1 MPACPRLSR
10 PSPRRPRSLLAT
22 PAVRAADVAAPLREW
37 LALLC
42 ASRLLQAMIV
52 TAYSGVLPFM
62 MVDWQMSAAEAGSI
76 QSAWH
81 VGYMSSLFAVGLLAD
96 RHGPHRVFFIG
107 SAISAVAALAF
118 AVFARGHLSALLLYG
133 LAGLCA
139 GASYTPGLQLL
150 ARNTAPAVRGRAMGL
165 FLGAASMGYAL
176 SLAVVALCSHL
187 LHWRLGLL
195 VAAGCTFAGALLTLP
210 ALRRMRP
217 ANTPAAAPGMPREG
231 TWHALKETVRDKPA
245 MAGNWA
251 YAFHCWEL
259 MALWAWLP
267 AYLVA
272 SSGDVPAAWKGAGI
286 ALAALSHL
294 VSVVGSVA
302 GGAAS
307 DRLGRARVM
316 MIATL
321 ASLGMSFAFGW
332 MWTWPLWL
340 LAVMAA
346 LYNMLAIAD
355 SSVYSTALADVV
367 APHRLGVAYSVRS
380 VMGFGAGAISPWVFG
395 LVLDWGQARFGFG
408 STYAWVA
415 AWSSVGL
422 GALLGPWMIVRFA
435 RLHRAHR
442 ADQARQAA

>member
-1 MPACPRLSR
+1 MHCAEPA
-10 PSPRRPRSLLAT
+10 
-22 PAVRAADVAAPLREW
+22 PARGW

-62 MVDWQMSAAEAGSI
+62 MADWHMTAAQAGSI

-81 VGYMSSLFAVGLLAD
+81 IGYMSSLFAVGLLAD
-96 RHGPHRVFFIG
+96 RFGPHRVFLFG
-107 SAISAVAALAF
+107 SAISAVAAAAF
-118 AVFARGHLSALLLYG
+118 AVFAHDHRSAMLLYG
-133 LAGLCA
+133 LTGLCA

-150 ARNTAPAVRGRAMGL
+150 ARNTQPAVRGRAMGL

-176 SLAVVALCSHL
+176 SLAMVAVLSHVQ
-187 LHWRLGLL
+187 HWRLGLF

-217 ANTPAAAPGMPREG
+217 PAPPASAGTPREG
-231 TWHALKETVRDKPA
+231 TWHALRETVRDKPA

-272 SSGDVPAAWKGAGI
+272 SAGGSTPWQGAGI
-286 ALAALSHL
+286 ALAALAHL
-294 VSVVGSVA
+294 VSVFGSIA

-307 DRLGRARVM
+307 DRFGRARIM
-316 MIATL
+316 MVATV
-321 ASLGMSFAFGW
+321 ASLCMSFSFGW

-340 LAVMAA
+340 LAAMAA
-346 LYNMLAIAD
+346 IYNLLAIAD

-380 VMGFGAGAISPWVFG
+380 VMGFGAGALSPWVFG
-395 LVLDWGQARFGFG
+395 LALDWGQSQFGFG
-408 STYAWVA
+408 STYGWVA

-422 GALLGPWMIVRFA
+422 GALLGPWMIVRFS
-435 RLHRAHR
+435 RLN
-442 ADQARQAA
+442 QARARSS

>member
-1 MPACPRLSR
+1 MPNDTTAP
-10 PSPRRPRSLLAT
+10 
-22 PAVRAADVAAPLREW
+22 VRGW

-62 MVDWQMSAAEAGSI
+62 MPDWHMTAAQAGSI

-96 RHGPHRVFFIG
+96 RYGPHRIFFAG
-107 SAISAVAALAF
+107 SAVSSMAALAF
-118 AVFARGHLSALLLYG
+118 AVFAHDHMSAMLLYG

-150 ARNTAPAVRGRAMGL
+150 ARNTEQAVRGRAMGL
-165 FLGAASMGYAL
+165 FIGASSMGYAL
-176 SLAVVALCSHL
+176 SLGVVAAFSHAQ
-187 LHWRLGLL
+187 HWRLGLL
-195 VAAGCTFAGALLTLP
+195 AAASCTALGALLTVL
-210 ALRRMRP
+210 ALRRMR
-217 ANTPAAAPGMPREG
+217 APSAPVPHAEREG
-231 TWHALKETVRDKPA
+231 TWQALRATVRDKPA

-267 AYLVA
+267 AYLMA
-272 SSGDVPAAWKGAGI
+272 SSGGTASWQGTGV
-286 ALAALSHL
+286 ALAALAHL
-294 VSVVGSVA
+294 VSVFGSVA

-316 MIATL
+316 MAATL
-321 ASLGMSFAFGW
+321 ASLCMSFAFGW

-340 LAVMAA
+340 LAAMAA
-346 LYNMLAIAD
+346 VYNLCAIAD

-367 APHRLGVAYSVRS
+367 APHRLGVAFSVRS
-380 VMGFGAGAISPWVFG
+380 VMGFGAGALSPWVFG
-395 LVLDWGQARFGFG
+395 IALDWGQTRFGIG
-408 STYAWVA
+408 STQGWVA

-422 GALLGPWMIVRFA
+422 GALLGPWMIARFS
-435 RLHRAHR
+435 RLHRARLAVH
-442 ADQARQAA
+442 

>member
-1 MPACPRLSR
+1 MHCAEPAPQRG
-10 PSPRRPRSLLAT
+10 
-22 PAVRAADVAAPLREW
+22 W

-42 ASRLLQAMIV
+42 TSRLLQAMIV

-62 MVDWQMSAAEAGSI
+62 MADWHMTAAQAGSI

-96 RHGPHRVFFIG
+96 RYGPHRIFFAG
-107 SAISAVAALAF
+107 SAISAMAALAF
-118 AVFARGHLSALLLYG
+118 AIFARGHLSAMLLYG

-150 ARNTAPAVRGRAMGL
+150 ARNAEPAVRGRAMGL
-165 FLGAASMGYAL
+165 FIGSSSMGYAL
-176 SLAVVALCSHL
+176 SLAVVAAFSHL
-187 LHWRLGLL
+187 QHWRLGLL
-195 VAAGCTFAGALLTLP
+195 VAAGCTVAGALLTLQ

-217 ANTPAAAPGMPREG
+217 PSAPVPGVVREG
-231 TWHALKETVRDKPA
+231 TWHALAATVRDKPA

-272 SSGDVPAAWKGAGI
+272 SSGTATSRQGAGI
-286 ALAALSHL
+286 ALAALAHL
-294 VSVVGSVA
+294 VSVFGSIA

-316 MIATL
+316 MTATV
-321 ASLGMSFAFGW
+321 ASLCMSFAFGW
-332 MWTWPLWL
+332 MWSWPLWL
-340 LAVMAA
+340 LAAA
-346 LYNMLAIAD
+346 AAVYNLLAIAD

-380 VMGFGAGAISPWVFG
+380 VMGFGAGALSPWVFG
-395 LVLDWGQARFGFG
+395 LALDWGQTRFGLG
-408 STYAWVA
+408 STHGWVA

-422 GALLGPWMIVRFA
+422 GALLGPLMIARFS
-435 RLHRAHR
+435 RLHRAH
-442 ADQARQAA
+442 AAAVH

>member
-1 MPACPRLSR
+1 M
-10 PSPRRPRSLLAT
+10 
-22 PAVRAADVAAPLREW
+22 AAPRIAPARGW

-62 MVDWQMSAAEAGSI
+62 RVDWQLSAAQAGAI

-96 RHGPHRVFFIG
+96 RYGAHRIFLAG
-107 SAISAVAALAF
+107 SAVSAVAAMAF
-118 AVFARGHLSALLLYG
+118 ALFARDHASAVLLYG
-133 LAGLCA
+133 LTGLCA

-150 ARNTAPAVRGRAMGL
+150 ARNTEPAVRGRAMGL
-165 FLGAASMGYAL
+165 FIGSASMGYAL
-176 SLAVVALCSHL
+176 SLAVVAVCSQL
-187 LHWRLGLL
+187 QHWRLGLL
-195 VAAGCTFAGALLTLP
+195 LAAAGTAAGALLTVL
-210 ALRRMRP
+210 ALRRMKLPTAPMRG
-217 ANTPAAAPGMPREG
+217 AAHEG
-231 TWHALKETVRDKPA
+231 TWRSLAATVRDKPA

-272 SSGDVPAAWKGAGI
+272 SSGSAGSAGWWQGAGAGV
-286 ALAALSHL
+286 ALAALAHFA
-294 VSVVGSVA
+294 SVFGSVA

-316 MIATL
+316 MTASV
-321 ASLGMSFAFGW
+321 ASLCMSFAFGW
-332 MWTWPLWL
+332 MWSWPLWL
-340 LAVMAA
+340 LAAA
-346 LYNMLAIAD
+346 AAVYNLCAIAD

-380 VMGFGAGAISPWVFG
+380 VMGFGAGALSPWVFG
-395 LVLDWGQARFGFG
+395 LALDWGQARCGFG
-408 STYAWVA
+408 STLGWAMAWT
-415 AWSSVGL
+415 SVGL
-422 GALLGPWMIVRFA
+422 GALLGPVMIARFSRLQRAAAA
-435 RLHRAHR
+435 RPY
-442 ADQARQAA
+442 

>member
-1 MPACPRLSR
+1 MTAQDTGPMRG
-10 PSPRRPRSLLAT
+10 
-22 PAVRAADVAAPLREW
+22 W

-52 TAYSGVLPFM
+52 TAYSGVLPFLM
-62 MVDWQMSAAEAGSI
+62 ADWQLTAAQAGSV

-96 RHGPHRVFFIG
+96 RYGPHRIFLAG
-107 SAISAVAALAF
+107 SAVSAMAALAF
-118 AVFARGHLSALLLYG
+118 AVFARDHLSAVLLYG

-150 ARNTAPAVRGRAMGL
+150 ARNTEPAVRGRAMGL
-165 FLGAASMGYAL
+165 FIGSASMGYAL
-176 SLAVVALCSHL
+176 SLAVVAVCSHL
-187 LHWRLGLL
+187 QHWRLGLL
-195 VAAGCTFAGALLTLP
+195 IAAAGTAAGALLTVQ

-217 ANTPAAAPGMPREG
+217 AMAFVAGTPGIPGMPREG
-231 TWHALKETVRDKPA
+231 PWQSLAATVRDKPA

-272 SSGDVPAAWKGAGI
+272 SSGAGTSWQGAGI
-286 ALAALSHL
+286 ALAALAHL
-294 VSVVGSVA
+294 VSVFGSVA

-316 MIATL
+316 MIATV
-321 ASLGMSFAFGW
+321 ASLCMSFSFGW

-340 LAVMAA
+340 LAAA
-346 LYNMLAIAD
+346 AAVYNLLAIAD

-380 VMGFGAGAISPWVFG
+380 VMGFGAGALSPWVFG
-395 LVLDWGQARFGFG
+395 LALDWGQTRFGLG
-408 STYAWVA
+408 STHGWVA

-422 GALLGPWMIVRFA
+422 GALLGPLMIARFS
-435 RLHRAHR
+435 RLHRAR
-442 ADQARQAA
+442 ALAQ

>member
-1 MPACPRLSR
+1 MPG
-10 PSPRRPRSLLAT
+10 
-22 PAVRAADVAAPLREW
+22 DNDAPIRGW

-62 MVDWQMSAAEAGSI
+62 MADWHMTAAQAGSI

-81 VGYMSSLFAVGLLAD
+81 IGYMSSLFAVGLLAD
-96 RHGPHRVFFIG
+96 RYGPHRIFFAG
-107 SAISAVAALAF
+107 SAVSSMAALAF
-118 AVFARGHLSALLLYG
+118 ALFAHDHLSAMLLYG

-150 ARNTAPAVRGRAMGL
+150 ARNTQPAVRGRAMGL
-165 FLGAASMGYAL
+165 FIGASSMGYAL
-176 SLAVVALCSHL
+176 SLAVVAAFSHAR
-187 LHWRLGLL
+187 HWPLGLL
-195 VAAGCTFAGALLTLP
+195 AAACCTVAGALLTVL

-217 ANTPAAAPGMPREG
+217 PSAPLPHAEREG
-231 TWHALKETVRDKPA
+231 TWQALRATVHDKPA

-267 AYLVA
+267 AYLMA
-272 SSGDVPAAWKGAGI
+272 SSGEASSSWQGAGV
-286 ALAALSHL
+286 ALAALAHL
-294 VSVVGSVA
+294 VSVFGSVA

-316 MIATL
+316 MAATL
-321 ASLGMSFAFGW
+321 ASLFMSFAFGW

-340 LAVMAA
+340 LAAMAA
-346 LYNMLAIAD
+346 VYNLCAIAD

-367 APHRLGVAYSVRS
+367 APHRLGVAFSVRS
-380 VMGFGAGAISPWVFG
+380 VMGFGARALSPWVFG
-395 LVLDWGQARFGFG
+395 LALDWGQTSVGIG
-408 STYAWVA
+408 STQGWVA

-422 GALLGPWMIVRFA
+422 GALLGPWMIARFS
-435 RLHRAHR
+435 RLHRARVAVH
-442 ADQARQAA
+442 

>member
-1 MPACPRLSR
+1 
-10 PSPRRPRSLLAT
+10 
-22 PAVRAADVAAPLREW
+22 
-37 LALLC
+37 
-42 ASRLLQAMIV
+42 MIV

-62 MVDWQMSAAEAGSI
+62 MADWHLSAAQAGSI

-96 RHGPHRVFFIG
+96 RFGAHRVFFIG
-107 SAISAVAALAF
+107 SAINAVAALAF
-118 AVFARGHLSALLLYG
+118 AVFAHDRLSAMLLYG

-150 ARNTAPAVRGRAMGL
+150 ARNAEPAVRGRAMGL

-176 SLAVVALCSHL
+176 SLAVVAAFSHWQ
-187 LHWRLGLL
+187 HWRIGLL
-195 VAAGCTFAGALLTLP
+195 VAAGCTFAGALLTVP

-217 ANTPAAAPGMPREG
+217 PASPAPAARSGTPREG
-231 TWHALKETVRDKPA
+231 AWHALAETVRDKPA

-272 SSGDVPAAWKGAGI
+272 SAGETSSWQGAGV
-286 ALAALSHL
+286 ALAALAHL
-294 VSVVGSVA
+294 VSVVGSIA

-307 DRLGRARVM
+307 DRFGRARIM
-316 MIATL
+316 MAATL
-321 ASLGMSFAFGW
+321 MSLCMSFAFGW

-340 LAVMAA
+340 LAAMAA
-346 LYNMLAIAD
+346 VYNLLAIAD

-380 VMGFGAGAISPWVFG
+380 VMGFGAGALSPWVFG
-395 LVLDWGQARFGFG
+395 LALDWGQSRFGMG
-408 STYAWVA
+408 STDGWVA

-422 GALLGPWMIVRFA
+422 GALLGPWMIMRFS
-435 RLHRAHR
+435 RLRKAH
-442 ADQARQAA
+442 AQPG

>member
-1 MPACPRLSR
+1 MTAQDTGPMRG
-10 PSPRRPRSLLAT
+10 
-22 PAVRAADVAAPLREW
+22 W

-52 TAYSGVLPFM
+52 TAYSGVLPFLM
-62 MVDWQMSAAEAGSI
+62 ADWQLTAAQAGSV

-96 RHGPHRVFFIG
+96 RYGPHRIFLAG
-107 SAISAVAALAF
+107 SAVSAMAALAF
-118 AVFARGHLSALLLYG
+118 AVFARDHLSAVLLYG

-150 ARNTAPAVRGRAMGL
+150 ARNTEPAVRGRAMGL
-165 FLGAASMGYAL
+165 FIGSASMGYAL
-176 SLAVVALCSHL
+176 SLAVVAVCSHL
-187 LHWRLGLL
+187 HHWRLGLL
-195 VAAGCTFAGALLTLP
+195 IAAAGTAAGALLTVQ

-217 ANTPAAAPGMPREG
+217 AMAFVTGTPGMPREG
-231 TWHALKETVRDKPA
+231 PWQSLAATVRDKPA

-272 SSGDVPAAWKGAGI
+272 SSGAGTSWQGAGI
-286 ALAALSHL
+286 ALAALAHL
-294 VSVVGSVA
+294 VSVFGSVA

-316 MIATL
+316 MIATV
-321 ASLGMSFAFGW
+321 ASLCMSFSFGW

-340 LAVMAA
+340 LAAA
-346 LYNMLAIAD
+346 AAVYNLLAIAD

-380 VMGFGAGAISPWVFG
+380 VMGFGAGALSPWVFG
-395 LVLDWGQARFGFG
+395 LALDWGQTRFGLG
-408 STYAWVA
+408 STHGWVA

-422 GALLGPWMIVRFA
+422 GALLGPLMIARFS
-435 RLHRAHR
+435 RLHRAR
-442 ADQARQAA
+442 ALAQ

>member
-1 MPACPRLSR
+1 M
-10 PSPRRPRSLLAT
+10 PRRG
-22 PAVRAADVAAPLREW
+22 W

-42 ASRLLQAMIV
+42 TSRLLQAMIAS
-52 TAYSGVLPFM
+52 AYAGVLPFM
-62 MVDWQMSAAEAGSI
+62 MSDWHMTAAEAGSI

-96 RHGPHRVFFIG
+96 RYGPHRVFFIG
-107 SAISAVAALAF
+107 SALSAAAALAF
-118 AVFARGHLSALLLYG
+118 GVFAHDHLSAMLLYG

-150 ARNTAPAVRGRAMGL
+150 AHNTEPAVRGKAMGL
-165 FLGAASMGYAL
+165 FLGASSMGYAL
-176 SLAVVALCSHL
+176 SLAVVAGFSHVQN
-187 LHWRLGLL
+187 WRLGLL
-195 VAAGCTFAGALLTLP
+195 VASSCTVAGMLLTVP

-217 ANTPAAAPGMPREG
+217 PAPPAPVGTVREG

-267 AYLVA
+267 AYLAA
-272 SSGDVPAAWKGAGI
+272 STGGAPSWQGAGI
-286 ALAALSHL
+286 ALAALAHL
-294 VSVVGSVA
+294 ASVFGSIA

-307 DRLGRARVM
+307 DRFGRARIM
-316 MIATL
+316 MVATL
-321 ASLGMSFAFGW
+321 ASLCMSFAFGW

-340 LAVMAA
+340 LAAMAA
-346 LYNMLAIAD
+346 IYNLLAIAD

-380 VMGFGAGAISPWVFG
+380 VMGFGAGALSPWVFG
-395 LVLDWGQARFGFG
+395 LVLDWGQTRFGFG
-408 STYAWVA
+408 STHGWVA

-422 GALLGPWMIVRFA
+422 GALLGPLMIARFGRLERA
-435 RLHRAHR
+435 RRAQPASSSDHSGL
-442 ADQARQAA
+442 

>member
-1 MPACPRLSR
+1 MHCAEPAPQRG
-10 PSPRRPRSLLAT
+10 
-22 PAVRAADVAAPLREW
+22 W

-42 ASRLLQAMIV
+42 TSRLLQAMIV

-62 MVDWQMSAAEAGSI
+62 MADWHMTAAQAGSI

-96 RHGPHRVFFIG
+96 RYGPHRIFFAG
-107 SAISAVAALAF
+107 SAISAMAALAF
-118 AVFARGHLSALLLYG
+118 AIFARGHLSAMLLYG

-150 ARNTAPAVRGRAMGL
+150 ARNAEPAVRGRAMGL
-165 FLGAASMGYAL
+165 FIGSSSMGYAL
-176 SLAVVALCSHL
+176 SLAVVAAFSHL
-187 LHWRLGLL
+187 QHWRLGLL
-195 VAAGCTFAGALLTLP
+195 VAAGCTVAGALLTLQ

-217 ANTPAAAPGMPREG
+217 PLVPVPGAIREG
-231 TWHALKETVRDKPA
+231 TWPALAATVRDKPA

-272 SSGDVPAAWKGAGI
+272 SSGTTTSWQGAGI
-286 ALAALSHL
+286 ALAALAHL
-294 VSVVGSVA
+294 VSVFGSIA

-316 MIATL
+316 MIATV
-321 ASLGMSFAFGW
+321 ASLCMSFAFGW
-332 MWTWPLWL
+332 MWSWPLWL
-340 LAVMAA
+340 LAAA
-346 LYNMLAIAD
+346 AAVYNLLAIAD

-380 VMGFGAGAISPWVFG
+380 VMGFGAGALSPWVFG
-395 LVLDWGQARFGFG
+395 LALDWGQTRFGLG
-408 STYAWVA
+408 STHGWVA

-422 GALLGPWMIVRFA
+422 GALLGPLMIARFS
-435 RLHRAHR
+435 RLHRAH
-442 ADQARQAA
+442 AAAAH